1 MEQMNLDE
9 LMNYW
14 EEKARDIASDESLN
28 YKERYYEFIDAYT
41 TYLFYRNAVDEFYEE
56 AQDVAIGWG
65 LSKGIFD

>member
-41 TYLFYRNAVDEFYEE
+41 TYLFYRNAVDEIYEE